1 MCTRFS
7 LRRGGFRW
15 AAACWLLLAVGC
27 LGIAGCG
34 KGPAVQLTG
43 KLTVGGEP
51 AEGATVILH
60 PAGADIGGVRPA
72 GTTDAGGNFSLTT
85 AAGESIPA
93 GDYTVTVVWM
103 KSLGSANKPGERTT
117 SSDERFEDR
126 LKGRYA
132 TPQKS
137 DLRINVAARQS
148 VLQPIELPA
157 VQ

>member
-1 MCTRFS
+1 
-7 LRRGGFRW
+7 
-15 AAACWLLLAVGC
+15 LLLAVGC

-51 AEGATVILH
+51 AEGATLILH
-60 PAGADIGGVRPA
+60 PEGADIDGVRPA

-85 AAGESIPA
+85 SAGESVPA
-93 GDYTVTVVWM
+93 GDYIVTVVWM
-103 KSLGSANKPGERTT
+103 KSLGSATKPGERTT

>member
-1 MCTRFS
+1 MHRGYS
-7 LRRGGFRW
+7 LPRGGFRW
-15 AAACWLLLAVGC
+15 AMALWILVAVGG
-27 LGIAGCG
+27 LGITGCG

-51 AEGATVILH
+51 AEGATIILH
-60 PAGADIGGVRPA
+60 PVGADIDGVRPA
-72 GTTDAGGNFSLTT
+72 GTTDASGSFSLTT
-85 AAGESIPA
+85 AGGESVPA
-93 GDYTVTVVWM
+93 GDYIVTVVWM
-103 KSLGSANKPGERTT
+103 KLLGSANKPGERTT

-132 TPQKS
+132 THQKS
-137 DLRINVAARQS
+137 DLKISVAAGQS